1 MGTAHSTTPRGP
13 RAGAGPGTGSA
24 TPLDHED
31 LELLRLL
38 ADGALLGAVA
48 RRLRTSERT
57 VRRRIRSICNR
68 LGVDAPIQA
77 VVWAARRGLL

>member
-1 MGTAHSTTPRGP
+1 MRPERVAGGRTGTPEMPPSH
-13 RAGAGPGTGSA
+13 
-24 TPLDHED
+24 DD

-38 ADGALLGAVA
+38 ADDVLLGAVE

-57 VRRRIRSICNR
+57 VRRRIRGICDR
-68 LGVDAPIQA
+68 LGVDASIQA

>member
-1 MGTAHSTTPRGP
+1 VRPERVAGGRTGTPEM
-13 RAGAGPGTGSA
+13 
-24 TPLDHED
+24 PLSHDD

-38 ADGALLGAVA
+38 ADGVPLGAVA

-57 VRRRIRSICNR
+57 VRRRIRDICDR

-77 VVWAARRGLL
+77 VVWAARRDLL